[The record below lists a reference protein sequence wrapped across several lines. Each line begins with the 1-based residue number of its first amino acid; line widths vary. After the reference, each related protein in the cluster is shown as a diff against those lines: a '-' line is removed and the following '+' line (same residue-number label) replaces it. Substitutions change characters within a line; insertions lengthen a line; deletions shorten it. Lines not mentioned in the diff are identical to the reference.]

1 MYFYVCVYLYFVCV
15 FIRSPSVSFLVKM
28 PQAFNE
34 VVNRVCDLLSGHSLP
49 SKSFVMHCSFKKLVG
64 INFFSDRSNHQ
75 SLVIYAIMRNVS
87 VKILSDFSI
96 ISQRIHSTVLH
107 NLRSVTHL
115 EEREEGFEGDA
126 SIGASLAVR
135 GLHQLLH
142 VTLRRV
148 LAQRA

>member
-1 MYFYVCVYLYFVCV
+1 MYLYFVCV

-34 VVNRVCDLLSGHSLP
+34 VVDRVCDLLSGHSLP
-49 SKSFVMHCSFKKLVG
+49 SKSFVMHCGSPESCFKKLVG

-87 VKILSDFSI
+87 VTILSDFSI
-96 ISQRIHSTVLH
+96 ISQRIHSTILH

>member
-1 MYFYVCVYLYFVCV
+1 MCICILFVCLSDHLPFPSLSKCRKPSTKSSTV
-15 FIRSPSVSFLVKM
+15 SVIFFPDTACHQKVLSPES
-28 PQAFNE
+28 
-34 VVNRVCDLLSGHSLP
+34 C
-49 SKSFVMHCSFKKLVG
+49 FKKLVG

-96 ISQRIHSTVLH
+96 ISQRIHSTILH

-126 SIGASLAVR
+126 SIGASLAVC